1 MVCNNSPSHST
12 KRFVMFKIHTLVY
25 PDIFFYQA
33 IVQGLR
39 ESGVFTSV
47 IAASQSTANIEVPF
61 QKNQTDSEPGNLPIK
76 LVTYSSRKIL
86 SIVEPVYRDNDVSA
100 VPPLSPPGLDK
111 QQRFT
116 W

>member
-1 MVCNNSPSHST
+1 M
-12 KRFVMFKIHTLVY
+12 
-25 PDIFFYQA
+25 
-33 IVQGLR
+33 QGLR

-47 IAASQSTANIEVPF
+47 IAASQSTANTEVPF
-61 QKNQTDSEPGNLPIK
+61 QKNQTDSEPENLPIK

-86 SIVEPVYRDNDVSA
+86 SIVEPAYRDNDMSA
-100 VPPLSPPGLDK
+100 VPPLSPPGLDE